1 MDETRE
7 SIDYQR
13 VSEHSFFIYH
23 ICILNVCIG
32 RFIMTKASIPIDGL
46 VLGDRW
52 ASIWWSNC
60 TRWGWCSGWIRRNC
74 QGKFY
79 TLNIFIFEIHVFIIW
94 LNSCEYEINN
104 VRIFYLGGSAWSP
117 TRWASWDRGAKT
129 KRYTILSYFA
139 TAFRIL
145 FAFAALKG
153 R

>member
-52 ASIWWSNC
+52 ASLWWSNC

-94 LNSCEYEINN
+94 LNSCEYEINS
-104 VRIFYLGGSAWSP
+104 VRIFLF
-117 TRWASWDRGAKT
+117 RWICLKSHKMSFLRLRSKNE
-129 KRYTILSYFA
+129 KVHHSF
-139 TAFRIL
+139 L
-145 FAFAALKG
+145 FCYSI
-153 R
+153 